1 MPETVGL
8 LLLTAVGAADAGTG
22 IAGLGTLAGT
32 TILGTSVATIVGAST
47 IIGVSI
53 GLQYALDNPDVPKP
67 ENGAQPL
74 KQAIP
79 PRVRGYWINRLAGN
93 YMLYLAAGGDS
104 QDMLAFHSG
113 PIEEILQ
120 VYLHDIAVS
129 TVPDA
134 SHGVVLE
141 VQSTGAG
148 YFAPSGAVHVQI
160 FYGLDSQTS
169 YGGLLTTTSTS
180 GVWTTDFMGKG
191 IACIAVLCNQAP
203 DPTTFTQVYPQG
215 LPLPSVVAK
224 CAPIWDPRDVTQ
236 SYSDRSTWKASPN
249 PVLQLINYLTET
261 DGGMGE
267 DITEILPADVI
278 AQWMI
283 EATICDNNV
292 GWQRYTSAGWYEFT
306 NAPEN
311 VINKILAT
319 FDGWF
324 GESDNGKLV
333 ITAGF
338 YREPTDPPIMPQDIL
353 GASFQGGIADESI
366 INQLDVSYTNPLL
379 GYVTDQ
385 VDSIRD
391 EDSISL
397 TGIVRAKPLDLSWVQ
412 NPDQATILGRRA
424 MTRLNPKRSGTLTTT
439 IYGMNYMGKR
449 WVKVQ
454 FPSWCGAD
462 LADVVVEIQDRAQID
477 IMNGRVTFTWNLVDT
492 AALLAAQ

>member
-1 MPETVGL
+1 MPDVIGELIVTAIVATGEGEGIAAFAEGSFL
-8 LLLTAVGAADAGTG
+8 GISGLTAIGSTAA
-22 IAGLGTLAGT
+22 IAGA
-32 TILGTSVATIVGAST
+32 
-47 IIGVSI
+47 I
-53 GLQYALDNPDVPKP
+53 GLKFALDNPTIPKP
-67 ENGAQPL
+67 EDGAQPL

-79 PRVRGYWINRLAGN
+79 SRVRGYWINRLSGY
-93 YMLYLAAGGDS
+93 YMLFLAAGGDS

-134 SHGVVLE
+134 AHGVVLE
-141 VQSTGAG
+141 VQSTGSG
-148 YFAPSGAVHVQI
+148 YFAPSGAVHIQI
-160 FYGLDSQTS
+160 FYGLDSQTT
-169 YGGLLTTTSTS
+169 YGGILTTTSTS

-191 IACIAVLCNQAP
+191 IACMALLCNQAP

-224 CAPIWDPRDVTQ
+224 CTPVFDPRDVTQ

-249 PVLQLINYLTET
+249 GVLQLINYLTET

-267 DITEILPADVI
+267 DIDEILPPDVL

-292 GWQRYTSAGWYEFT
+292 GWQRYTSAGWYQFD
-306 NAPEN
+306 NSPEN
-311 VINKILAT
+311 VVNKILAT
-319 FDGWF
+319 FDGWL
-324 GESDNGKLV
+324 GESGDGTLALTV
-333 ITAGF
+333 GF
-338 YREPTDPPIMPQDIL
+338 YREPTDPPITVDHIL
-353 GASFQGGIADESI
+353 GVSVNYGIADEAI
-366 INQLDVSYTNPLL
+366 INQLDVSYNNPLL
-379 GYVTDQ
+379 GYVSDQ
-385 VDSIRD
+385 IDPIRD

-397 TGIVRAKPLDLSWVQ
+397 TGIVRSKPLDLSWVQ

-424 MTRLNPKRSGTLTTT
+424 MTRLNPKRSGTLTTKL
-439 IYGMNYMGKR
+439 YGMRYLGKR

-477 IMNGRVTFTWNLVDT
+477 IMNGRVTFNWNLVDT